1 MIKVKLITYYEDDE
15 NFEEIISLKDF
26 QDRFNSG
33 ASGAKFKNLE
43 NVDRIEFI
51 LE

>member
-15 NFEEIISLKDF
+15 NYEETISLKDF

-33 ASGAKFKNLE
+33 VRHDNLA

-51 LE
+51 VE

>member
-33 ASGAKFKNLE
+33 VKFENLN

-51 LE
+51 VE